1 MIIVDIICGISFG
14 TLFAGVVESFISNQ
28 SGLSAV
34 SSLVS
39 SMYGLIC
46 GAYMPLAQFSEGL
59 RNALCVLPG
68 VSILRNH
75 YMNGYLDALSDAG
88 IPSQAIDGIMK
99 SFDAK
104 IYLFGTE
111 IPLGAMYG
119 ILMGACALLLVA
131 YIAIVIIKNKRK

>member
-1 MIIVDIICGISFG
+1 MLPG
-14 TLFAGVVESFISNQ
+14 T
-28 SGLSAV
+28 
-34 SSLVS
+34 
-39 SMYGLIC
+39 Y
-46 GAYMPLAQFSEGL
+46 
-59 RNALCVLPG
+59 G

-88 IPSQAIDGIMK
+88 ILSQAIDGFMK

-131 YIAIVIIKNKRK
+131 YIAIVIIKNNRK